1 MPQDSAVFLPQVAKV
16 PHRLKA
22 LTQGLRLLEAWKMTP
37 DALHKASSPVPGTER
52 MSVGSHQW
60 YGSHRWLV
68 DPFS

>member
-52 MSVGSHQW
+52 MSG
-60 YGSHRWLV
+60 
-68 DPFS
+68 